1 MSCYVGLCAYFYLQN
16 ATRDQSHTHVSKKC
30 GWKARI
36 NESYYQK
43 FAYIYRQGYVYKA
56 QT

>member
-1 MSCYVGLCAYFYLQN
+1 MWVYVLIFICKMPPEINPILMFQKNVGEKPGLMKII
-16 ATRDQSHTHVSKKC
+16 TK
-30 GWKARI
+30 
-36 NESYYQK
+36 K